1 MLGLILLILFK
12 AGGLPLVNYTLYL
25 PLNTTVINVSLPV
38 VPIPDTIE
46 AVNDSTGAPIP
57 VSLYPN
63 NTLVIFAFGGGYVS
77 IMYYGNY
84 TFNGK
89 VLLYSFNVSSTTNVT
104 IVFPPYVIPFNLPL
118 SIVSYRIINGS
129 TLVVTLP
136 PGRYTIQYA
145 YVPKGLLTSTTTTI
159 PTTTASTTTTTMTT
173 TSTSTSTTSSITS
186 SPTSTVTQTAVVTS
200 STTSS
205 ITTTSPQSTSTVTST
220 APSTT
225 STSTSATRPPPVSN
239 SVSPLYIT
247 VAVALIVIVSVVVML
262 SRRRAIEAVEGRN
275 LDDVDKLIIATLRQ
289 YGGSLYQSQLQQL
302 TNLPKTTLWRHV
314 MKLRD
319 MGIVRVDKVNGL
331 NKVTLL
337 TP

>member
-118 SIVSYRIINGS
+118 
-129 TLVVTLP
+129 
-136 PGRYTIQYA
+136 
-145 YVPKGLLTSTTTTI
+145 
-159 PTTTASTTTTTMTT
+159 
-173 TSTSTSTTSSITS
+173 
-186 SPTSTVTQTAVVTS
+186 
-200 STTSS
+200 
-205 ITTTSPQSTSTVTST
+205 
-220 APSTT
+220 
-225 STSTSATRPPPVSN
+225 
-239 SVSPLYIT
+239 
-247 VAVALIVIVSVVVML
+247 
-262 SRRRAIEAVEGRN
+262 
-275 LDDVDKLIIATLRQ
+275 
-289 YGGSLYQSQLQQL
+289 
-302 TNLPKTTLWRHV
+302 
-314 MKLRD
+314 
-319 MGIVRVDKVNGL
+319 
-331 NKVTLL
+331 
-337 TP
+337 

>member
-63 NTLVIFAFGGGYVS
+63 DTLVIFAFGGGYVS

-145 YVPKGLLTSTTTTI
+145 YVPKGLLTSTTTTT

-173 TSTSTSTTSSITS
+173 TSTSTSTSSITS

-262 SRRRAIEAVEGRN
+262 SRRRAIEAVE
-275 LDDVDKLIIATLRQ
+275 DVT
-289 YGGSLYQSQLQQL
+289 S
-302 TNLPKTTLWRHV
+302 
-314 MKLRD
+314 M
-319 MGIVRVDKVNGL
+319 M
-331 NKVTLL
+331 
-337 TP
+337 